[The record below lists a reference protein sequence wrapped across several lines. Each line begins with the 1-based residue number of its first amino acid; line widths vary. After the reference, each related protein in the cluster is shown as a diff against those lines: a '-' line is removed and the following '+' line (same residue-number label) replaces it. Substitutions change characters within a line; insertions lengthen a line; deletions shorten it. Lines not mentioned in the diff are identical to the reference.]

1 MNKQTYILQAL
12 EKYITLFKWQSDTL
26 KLPLNPEFFVTTMG
40 SIGYMI
46 KEKRWVV
53 GTWNGILDEYGDY
66 TTYVCHSLN
75 TEDVKT
81 YELMNHT
88 EVIVCGNTPL
98 YRPFKEE
105 REWFGTIKQE
115 IDKSIEVLNANTR
128 KYKGFIVENDRKKK
142 ELERVLKAADDG
154 KPVIFTTTLL
164 EELDTI
170 DLTDPADIEKMQY
183 LNSFYQSIEKR
194 ENNFAGIDLD
204 IIDKRAQVSNKEITQ
219 YDDMTTQQYL
229 IMFEQRQKF
238 VKEMAENGF
247 ILDITRSP
255 IYFDEPTEKDVN
267 TGDFEV
273 MKEQQQ
279 EPEAEPETNENGG
292 AENEENN

>member
-1 MNKQTYILQAL
+1 MKKATYIQEAL
-12 EKYITLFKWQSDTL
+12 EKYITLFNWQSQTV
-26 KLPLNPEFFVTTMG
+26 KLPFNPEFWLTTNG
-40 SIGYMI
+40 SIGYLI
-46 KEKRWVV
+46 KEQKWVV
-53 GTWNGILDEYGDY
+53 GEFEGILDEYGDFAFY
-66 TTYVCHSLN
+66 IWHSLN
-75 TEDVKT
+75 TNDVRTGKAR
-81 YELMNHT
+81 NHD
-88 EVIVCGNTPL
+88 EIIVCGNTPL
-98 YRPFKEE
+98 YRPFTEE
-105 REWFGTIKQE
+105 RDWFANMKQE

-128 KYKGFIVENDRKKK
+128 KYKGFIVENDLKKK

-164 EELDTI
+164 EELETI

-204 IIDKRAQVSNKEITQ
+204 LIDKRAQVSNKEITQ

-247 ILDITRSP
+247 ILEITRSP

-267 TGDFEV
+267 TGDFEA
-273 MKEQQQ
+273 MEEQ
-279 EPEAEPETNENGG
+279 PEEQAANPETNENGG
-292 AENEENN
+292 AENEKNN